1 MDQGWKVEF
10 GDRETSMGT
19 ASVTG
24 MMNNWAKIVIVDYSY
39 EGLAASPGW

>member
-24 MMNNWAKIVIVDYSY
+24 
-39 EGLAASPGW
+39 GWITELKLWQWIIAMKV